1 MSIAAPP
8 AGRTWVNEV
17 RIRLI
22 QESDLPALEWEGEF
36 AHFRRVYADAYRRFV
51 QGLNLMWVAELPPVG
66 LLGQVFIQLECD
78 RPELC
83 NGIDRAYLYAF
94 RIRPEYRNYG
104 LGSKMMDV
112 VENDLRLRDFHWI
125 TLNVARENVKAQ
137 QLYARR
143 GYRIVAPE
151 PGRWT
156 YVDHLGHIREVV
168 EPAWRMEKRLI

>member
-1 MSIAAPP
+1 MSSVAPP
-8 AGRTWVNEV
+8 ADRTWVDET

-22 QESDLPALEWEGEF
+22 QESDLPGLEWEGEYT
-36 AHFRRVYADAYRRFV
+36 HYRRVYSDAYRRFV
-51 QGLNLMWVAELPPVG
+51 QGLGLMWVAEWPPVG
-66 LLGQVFIQLECD
+66 LVGQVFIQLECD

-94 RIRPEYRNYG
+94 RIRPAFRSNG

-112 VENDLRLRDFHWI
+112 VENDLRLRAFQWI
-125 TLNVARENVKAQ
+125 TLNVARENTQAQ
-137 QLYARR
+137 QLYYRR

-156 YVDHLGHIREVV
+156 YVDDQGHIREVV
-168 EPAWRMEKRLI
+168 EPAWRMEKRL